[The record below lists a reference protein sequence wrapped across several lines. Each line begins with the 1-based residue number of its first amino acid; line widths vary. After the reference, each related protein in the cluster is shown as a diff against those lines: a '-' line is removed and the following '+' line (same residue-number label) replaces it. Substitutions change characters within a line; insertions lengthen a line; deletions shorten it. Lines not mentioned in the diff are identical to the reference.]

1 MANLSCVE
9 YGYNKTLSHK
19 TTSGGKMKV
28 GSLVRI
34 KQSNIGD
41 VGRFAIV
48 VKVYPNNAVIHVVDT
63 GEVWRYALYNLEVL
77 CE

>member
-9 YGYNKTLSHK
+9 YGHNKTLSHK
-19 TTSGGKMKV
+19 IPSGGEMRV

-34 KQSNIGD
+34 SQSNIGD
-41 VGRFAIV
+41 KGKFAIV
-48 VKVYPNNAVIHVVDT
+48 VKMYPNDAVLHVVDT